1 MVVHRYQSSNLV
13 LSLFKNI
20 LKYCFNVKN
29 CQLIYLKK
37 SKIFIAHC
45 VHSFYGKIFFL
56 RFLVLFL
63 RNLVALVIFQNTS
76 GSSPLHLALLK
87 DCRNFSLYGE
97 WYMLFVRSLLCIGHK
112 G

>member
-45 VHSFYGKIFFL
+45 VHSFYGKIFFST
-56 RFLVLFL
+56 FSSFVL
-63 RNLVALVIFQNTS
+63 
-76 GSSPLHLALLK
+76 K
-87 DCRNFSLYGE
+87 EFSCFGY
-97 WYMLFVRSLLCIGHK
+97 IPKH
-112 G
+112 